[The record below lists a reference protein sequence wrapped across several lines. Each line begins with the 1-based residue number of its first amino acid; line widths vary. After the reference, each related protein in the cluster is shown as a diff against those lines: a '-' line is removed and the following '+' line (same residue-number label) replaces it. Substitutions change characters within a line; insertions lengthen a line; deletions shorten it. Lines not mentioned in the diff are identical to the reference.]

1 MFEDALNAVNSVR
14 DKIGGGKKTTGK
26 GTFRNVP
33 FLVIEEQ
40 KQAGGRLLVKREYPL
55 RDTGGVNDLGKKLRS
70 RTFSICILNS
80 NAETARDEAGAL
92 MDALDAPGSGELV
105 HPEFGTV
112 DVMVDSWECRTKADE
127 LNYYAF
133 TVTVYPSLQDTA
145 PDAETDTSTAVSAQ
159 AVAVTGSLGDTL
171 SSVWQ
176 TVKDGTAAATAV
188 MDAVTGVIDDICD
201 AVDNLGITQT
211 ISGLMGSLSAM
222 KGSVT
227 GLINKP
233 AMLTSSLMGAL
244 SGVSSLCDTR
254 TAFSTWNRL
263 AQRFESRHASTTD
276 RQGAI
281 TTSYSSPVAEKN
293 IATLNYVM
301 LAAAQTYRAEAASQA
316 LTAALDSSRQ
326 MDNAA
331 RAPAL
336 DVSVTTTGI
345 ASGASSTSST
355 VTQSQLQL
363 TGITP
368 DGGFSPVSFSDSS
381 TATPPVFESVSD
393 IEKTTAMLGA
403 ALDSVILTAS
413 EQGFSTDSVQLT
425 QLRLLV
431 VADLEK
437 RGLQLAGSELHHLPE
452 TLPAMVALYRF
463 TGNSRNWQRLARRNG
478 ISNPLFVP
486 GGVSIEVINE

>member
-1 MFEDALNAVNSVR
+1 
-14 DKIGGGKKTTGK
+14 
-26 GTFRNVP
+26 
-33 FLVIEEQ
+33 
-40 KQAGGRLLVKREYPL
+40 
-55 RDTGGVNDLGKKLRS
+55 
-70 RTFSICILNS
+70 
-80 NAETARDEAGAL
+80 
-92 MDALDAPGSGELV
+92 LV
-105 HPEFGTV
+105 HPDFGTV

-145 PDAETDTSTAVSAQ
+145 PDAETDTSAAVPAQ

-188 MDAVTGVIDDICD
+188 MEAVTGVIDDISD
-201 AVDNLGITQT
+201 AVDNLGVTQT
-211 ISGLMGSLSAM
+211 VSGLMGSLSAM

-227 GLINKP
+227 SLINQP
-233 AMLTSSLMGAL
+233 AMLASSLMGAL

-263 AQRFESRHASTTD
+263 AQRFERRHAATAG
-276 RQGAI
+276 RQGTI
-281 TTSYSSPVAEKN
+281 TTSYNSPVAEKN

-316 LTAALDSSRQ
+316 LTAALDFSRR

-331 RAPAL
+331 RAPVL
-336 DVSVTTTGI
+336 DAPSTTTGT
-345 ASGASSTSST
+345 ASGASSTSAT
-355 VTQSQLQL
+355 VTQGQLQL
-363 TGITP
+363 TAITP
-368 DGGFSPVSFSDSS
+368 DGGFSQVSFSDSG

-393 IEKTTAMLGA
+393 IGKTAAMLGA
-403 ALDSVILTAS
+403 ALDTVILTAS

-437 RGLQLAGSELHHLPE
+437 RGLQLAGSEMHRLPE
-452 TLPAMVALYRF
+452 TMPAMVA
-463 TGNSRNWQRLARRNG
+463 
-478 ISNPLFVP
+478 
-486 GGVSIEVINE
+486 